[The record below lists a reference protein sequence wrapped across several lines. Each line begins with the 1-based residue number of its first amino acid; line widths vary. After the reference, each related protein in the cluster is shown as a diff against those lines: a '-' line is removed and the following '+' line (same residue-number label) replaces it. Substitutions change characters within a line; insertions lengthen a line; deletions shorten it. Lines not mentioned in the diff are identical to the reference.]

1 MERKNAAHELVI
13 ESMTQALLQLMEKK
27 PLDEISA
34 TELCDRAGVSRQSY
48 YRNFSSKEEILSEYL
63 TKCTDEWYRSLDIFD
78 REDFHEVFWHELM
91 KLYKGNE
98 KLIRLIYKNKR
109 SSIIRDHIFRCCAVE
124 ECENFWEKYRRA
136 MLAGAICGVMD
147 VWIKRGMQ
155 DFPVDFSLGAL
166 IRGKYK
172 NDSMEALI
180 RGKYEDSSENTHNET
195 KAGGIQHA

>member
-98 KLIRLIYKNKR
+98 KLIRLIYK
-109 SSIIRDHIFRCCAVE
+109 
-124 ECENFWEKYRRA
+124 
-136 MLAGAICGVMD
+136 
-147 VWIKRGMQ
+147 KRGMQ
-155 DFPVDFSLGAL
+155 DFPADFSLDAL
-166 IRGKYK
+166 IRGKYE

-180 RGKYEDSSENTHNET
+180 RGKYETSAENTHNET